1 MSLFD
6 DNLNEYVIKSKDNWK
21 GNSWDLEDTNGNVL
35 GKIKFASWG
44 NGNNSLIDL
53 NESTLLECKRSGKGF
68 LKLAFDCYKIK
79 NSSEALIG
87 KMKKD
92 DSKKTDFV
100 LENSNGEKILQCKS
114 FPSENYFDLYDDAD
128 KLVAKIK
135 IHSHKSFT
143 KEIYDVPQS
152 WTLQIQESSFE
163 KLLLL
168 GFCLSLY
175 HFHIATGGGPGV

>member
-1 MSLFD
+1 MEESISSPKSSLSSYSINATEEITTIKEKINSELESKGLEKID
-6 DNLNEYVIKSKDNWK
+6 SISNHVISVCNALNLSD
-21 GNSWDLEDTNGNVL
+21 
-35 GKIKFASWG
+35 
-44 NGNNSLIDL
+44 
-53 NESTLLECKRSGKGF
+53 
-68 LKLAFDCYKIK
+68 
-79 NSSEALIG
+79 SSEVLIG